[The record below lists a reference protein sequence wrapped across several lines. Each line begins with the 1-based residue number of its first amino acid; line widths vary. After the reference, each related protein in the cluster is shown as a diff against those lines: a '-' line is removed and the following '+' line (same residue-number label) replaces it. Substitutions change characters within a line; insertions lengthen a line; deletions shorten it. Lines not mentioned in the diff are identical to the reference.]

1 MADAVTATTVI
12 DGPKSAVIYCTNTSD
27 GTGESAVTKV
37 DVSALSSLQD
47 GTACTGVRIQK
58 IVFTNVGMGV
68 KILWDASTDGIA
80 AQLPADYS
88 DTLDYSD
95 LSGLPNVAASGG
107 NTGDIQFTTV
117 GHSSGDTYSI
127 VLHCLK
133 QYS

>member
-1 MADAVTATTVI
+1 MADAVTATTVE
-12 DGPKSAVIYCTNTSD
+12 DGPKKAVIYCTNTSD

-37 DVSALSSLQD
+37 DVSELSSLQD
-47 GTACTGVRIQK
+47 GTACSKVRIEK

-68 KILWDASTDGIA
+68 KILWDAATDVIA

-133 QYS
+133 QY

>member
-1 MADAVTATTVI
+1 MADAVTATTVE
-12 DGPKSAVIYCTNTSD
+12 DGPKEAIFYLTNTSD

-47 GTACTGVRIQK
+47 GTACTGVRIK
-58 IVFTNVGMGV
+58 RITFTNVGMGA
-68 KILWDASTDGIA
+68 KILWNASTNVIA
-80 AQLPADYS
+80 AELPADYS

-95 LSGLPNVAASGG
+95 MSGLPNVAASGG
-107 NTGDIQFTTV
+107 NTGDIQLTTV

-133 QYS
+133 QY